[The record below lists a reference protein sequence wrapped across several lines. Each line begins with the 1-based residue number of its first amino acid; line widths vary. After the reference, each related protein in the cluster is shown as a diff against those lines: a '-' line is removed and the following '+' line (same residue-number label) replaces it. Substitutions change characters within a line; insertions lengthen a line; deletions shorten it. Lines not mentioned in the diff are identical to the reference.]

1 MDTLSAFW
9 DFFAEKE
16 AETIWNYKHKFDE
29 LDLNKGKDGNELDEL
44 NAHRFL
50 EAFKQEMTVREM
62 RDLLRKKNAL
72 REKGMIGPCCK
83 HLHSSVLAG
92 ASKYVPLCHFLAAK

>member
-1 MDTLSAFW
+1 MVPEVSTARTVSSHRASCTHFSAFW

-29 LDLNKGKDGNELDEL
+29 LDLAKGKEGHELDEL

-50 EAFKQEMTVREM
+50 EVRM
-62 RDLLRKKNAL
+62 SNVWLLVQGL
-72 REKGMIGPCCK
+72 
-83 HLHSSVLAG
+83 SSQCG
-92 ASKYVPLCHFLAAK
+92 IE